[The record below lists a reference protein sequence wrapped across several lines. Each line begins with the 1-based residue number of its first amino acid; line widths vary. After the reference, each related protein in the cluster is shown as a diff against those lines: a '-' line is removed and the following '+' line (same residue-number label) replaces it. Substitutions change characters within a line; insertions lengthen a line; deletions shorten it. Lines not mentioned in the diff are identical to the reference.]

1 MSAPAPT
8 RFVELLAALA
18 ERRVDFVLVGG
29 AAAVLAG
36 AAISTEDLDIV
47 PDLAEANLERLI
59 ATLTALDAV
68 YADPSGRT
76 IRPDL
81 EQLRTFR
88 LSLLRTRLGRLDV
101 RREIG
106 AGLDYA
112 ALLDRSLAYDLG
124 PVRVRA
130 ADLPTLIE
138 AKEAANRDKER
149 AQLPILRETLRLAR
163 LQHRDD

>member
-8 RFVELLAALA
+8 RFVELLAALI

-36 AAISTEDLDIV
+36 AVISTEDLDIV
-47 PDLAEANLERLI
+47 PDLAEANLERLA

-81 EQLRTFR
+81 EKLRSFR
-88 LSLLRTRLGRLDV
+88 LSLLRTRLGRLDDL
-101 RREIG
+101 REIG

-112 ALLDRSLAYDLG
+112 ALVGRSLDYDLG
-124 PVRVRA
+124 EVRVRA

-138 AKEAANRDKER
+138 AKEAANRDKDR
-149 AQLPILRETLRLAR
+149 AQLPVLRETLRLAR
-163 LQHRDD
+163 LKQRDS